1 MRKREKSMEMEA
13 GAATTTYLAVVVIST
28 EEFGNVSL
36 WFWYLVNLREAIF
49 FCVTITRCISRYG
62 VVN

>member
-36 WFWYLVNLREAIF
+36 
-49 FCVTITRCISRYG
+49 
-62 VVN
+62 